1 MNQNDENTVKKK
13 SIKEKI
19 KEHKVIAAIVFI
31 ISVIVI
37 IRLVSFAVGGMNPSI
52 TEDEPI
58 GVKVMT
64 AEYTDISSTV
74 PLSGRIAPAEEAA
87 IVPMAAGQVTA
98 VHVKVGDYVKKGT
111 LLFEIDKG
119 QVATTYN
126 QAKAAYNLA
135 ASSYNNMK
143 TLYLEGAVSK
153 SDFDAVEVQYISARE
168 SYNAAAEAYSYYNV
182 TSPIDGYVTSLSVSV
197 GNMAGQ
203 QMAASVANTDTL
215 QIETTVSEYIV
226 GFIKI
231 GDTADVYVS
240 NLGDTPYKG
249 TVTAFSPAPALGTL
263 TYPITITLDNES
275 GDLVS
280 GMFAEVK
287 FTAEEAKETICI
299 PSDAVIMKNGKPVA
313 VILDKELIPSFR
325 EVETGIDNGEFVEIL
340 SGIKEGETVVI
351 SGQSFVEE
359 GVAVKVIEEQS
370 EDTDKENGK
379 DAESTEKPDKKSEN
393 KNDENADKSAAKD
406 E

>member
-1 MNQNDENTVKKK
+1 MNLKEENEMKETAQKK
-13 SIKEKI
+13 SIAQKI
-19 KEHKVIAAIVFI
+19 KEHKALAAVILI
-31 ISVIVI
+31 IAVIVI
-37 IRLVSFAVGGMNPSI
+37 WRLLSFAMGIANPSV
-52 TEDEPI
+52 TEADPI
-58 GVKVMT
+58 SVKVMT

-98 VHVKVGDYVKKGT
+98 VHVKVGDYVKAGT

-135 ASSYNNMK
+135 LSSYNNIKM
-143 TLYLEGAVSK
+143 LYQEGAVSK
-153 SDFDAVEVQYISARE
+153 SDFDAAEVQYISARE
-168 SYNAAAEAYSYYNV
+168 SYNAASEAYSYYNV
-182 TSPIDGYVTSLSVSV
+182 TSPIDGYVTSLNVSV
-197 GNMAGQ
+197 GNMASQ
-203 QMAASVANTDTL
+203 TMAASVANTDEL
-215 QIETTVSEYIV
+215 QIETTVSEYIA

-231 GDTADVYVS
+231 GDEVDVYVS

-263 TYPITITLDNES
+263 TYPITITLDNSS

-287 FTAEEAKETICI
+287 FTAEESEESICI
-299 PSDAVIMKNGKPVA
+299 PSDAVIMKNGTPIA
-313 VILDKELIPSFR
+313 VVLDKDLIPSFR
-325 EVETGIDNGEFVEIL
+325 EVETGIDNGEYVEIL

-351 SGQSFVEE
+351 SGQNFVEE
-359 GVAVKVIEEQS
+359 GVAVKVIEEKGGVS
-370 EDTDKENGK
+370 GSN
-379 DAESTEKPDKKSEN
+379 
-393 KNDENADKSAAKD
+393 NDSQE
-406 E
+406 